1 MAHRLVL
8 RNRLEY
14 KRRMRWLIRWVLSA
28 VALLIVAHFV
38 PGFYVRSFGWALVAA
53 AVIGLVNA
61 TIGLLAKVVTFLLIV
76 LTLGIFWFVVNA
88 AMLIVASWIV
98 PGFHISGFGAA
109 FWGAVALAILH
120 VILGWLVPE
129 RRRRED

>member
-1 MAHRLVL
+1 
-8 RNRLEY
+8 
-14 KRRMRWLIRWVLSA
+14 MRWLIRWILSA
-28 VALLIVAHFV
+28 VALLVVAHFV

-53 AVIGLVNA
+53 LVIGLVNS
-61 TIGLLAKVVTFLLIV
+61 TIGLLAKVVTFPLIV